1 MKVHLIR
8 ITVIVLALGGSLL
21 ATPVAARPKDPDS
34 FQVTPIQRGGCYF
47 GASFGDPPIGL
58 CPADL
63 PELAANRAG
72 SRRPAT
78 AQEVLHNA
86 ADAVTSAGALQYA
99 LEMRTTTT
107 ISGGSWTTQSP
118 PMGAYATPD
127 ELRGAVT
134 IATP

>member
-34 FQVTPIQRGGCYF
+34 FQVTLIQRGGCYF

-86 ADAVTSAGALQYA
+86 TDAVTRTGSLQYPQ
-99 LEMRTTTT
+99 EMRTTNF
-107 ISGGSWTTQSP
+107 SGGPRTTGSTL
-118 PMGAYATPD
+118 MGDHVAPD
-127 ELRGAVT
+127 RLHGAVT